1 MKKSGRYFC
10 GFRSPDLGL
19 VWGRPIYE
27 KVSLWT
33 DLQAQK
39 TYMAISDGLRP
50 LWLSEGSTCHFWP
63 KKYKVYYFGRIS
75 KVMYGMLDMAIWLL
89 ETENTHP
96 KRRFE
101 ALSFLDFRKSE
112 KI

>member
-1 MKKSGRYFC
+1 
-10 GFRSPDLGL
+10 
-19 VWGRPIYE
+19 
-27 KVSLWT
+27 
-33 DLQAQK
+33 
-39 TYMAISDGLRP
+39 MAISDDLRP

-63 KKYKVYYFGRIS
+63 KHTKKNDFGAKS

-112 KI
+112 KKLGGNP